1 MDPVFVDRVVAFRF
15 QFPDLLFDQVTP
27 ELFVVDYRTVTVG
40 VVPEVTGSRVSEK
53 GFQKKI
59 NPAQSLKSNLL

>member
-53 GFQKKI
+53 GFQK
-59 NPAQSLKSNLL
+59 